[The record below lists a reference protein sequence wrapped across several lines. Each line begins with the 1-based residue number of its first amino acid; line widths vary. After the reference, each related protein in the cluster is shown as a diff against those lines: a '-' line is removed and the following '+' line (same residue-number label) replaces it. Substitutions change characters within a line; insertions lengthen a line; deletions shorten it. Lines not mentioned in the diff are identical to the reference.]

1 MSIYQDTALGE
12 STFERTFSRDVDTGE
27 LIFHKDKKDR
37 EILKCDNEG
46 EWMLQMD
53 NEIPKVIQKGV
64 FIPKDV
70 YHRLIKGSG
79 DLRVL
84 IKEYD

>member
-1 MSIYQDTALGE
+1 MSIYKDTVLE
-12 STFERTFSRDVDTGE
+12 ENVFERTFSRDVDNGE

-37 EILKCDNEG
+37 EILNCDNEG

-53 NEIPKVIQKGV
+53 NEIPKLIQKGV
-64 FIPKDV
+64 FIPKNV

-79 DLRVL
+79 DLRVV